1 MKYFPLASQKH
12 SLPSARY
19 AECAARQG
27 KFWPFHDLVLQR
39 QAGWKKH
46 NDARPAFDQIAKEIG
61 LDLNELEVC
70 LKDES
75 VVKLILSEKA
85 EGKALRINRTPT
97 YFINGKRVISSRSM
111 MRELNKLSGGKTN

>member
-1 MKYFPLASQKH
+1 MKYFPLASKKH

-27 KFWPFHDLVLQR
+27 KFWPFHDLVLRR
-39 QAGWKKH
+39 QKEWKKH
-46 NDARPAFDQIAKEIG
+46 RDARPAFEQVAKEIG
-61 LDLNELEVC
+61 LDLNELAVC
-70 LKDES
+70 LEDES

-97 YFINGKRVISSRSM
+97 YFINGKMVISSRSM
-111 MRELNKLSGGKTN
+111 IRELNNLLGGKTN